1 MTVPQIQRTK
11 DYSIFKSVSFNREK
25 NKRHIESIKKII
37 SKENLLHLHPI
48 LVNEKMEVV
57 DGQHR
62 LEVAKELGL
71 DVFYIQDQISY
82 EHILNSNLFQKKLN
96 LEDVIKYY
104 ALKDGIPSYVQ
115 FQEFIQLLDIS
126 PKSLMGLIFGTISI
140 SMIGFIKTGKFQM
153 PNDTDVIDKL
163 ISSLKKFNQFI
174 REKRITPFAMFSSAN
189 FTIAFRNLV
198 LLNDYSEDIFFNKL
212 QQRWFDLKPQLNS
225 KEWTRLL
232 VSIYNWKNHNP
243 ISLEDAKTY

>member
-1 MTVPQIQRTK
+1 MTVPTIQKTN

-37 SKENLLHLHPI
+37 QKENLLHLHPI

-62 LEVAKELGL
+62 LEAAKELGL
-71 DVFYIQDQISY
+71 DVFYIQDKISY
-82 EHILNSNLFQKKLN
+82 EHILNSNLFQKKLV

-104 ALKDGIPSYVQ
+104 ALKDAIPAYLQ
-115 FQEFIQLLDIS
+115 FQEYLNSTEIS
-126 PKSLMGLIFGTISI
+126 PKALIGLIFGTVSVP
-140 SMIGFIKTGKFQM
+140 MIGFIKAGKFVL
-153 PNDTDVIDKL
+153 PTNTEVVDKL
-163 ISSLKKFNQFI
+163 ISSFNKFKEFAK
-174 REKRITPFAMFSSAN
+174 EKRITPFTMFTSSS
-189 FTIAFRNLV
+189 FTIAFRNLI
-198 LLNDYSEDIFFNKL
+198 LLNDYNEEIFFSKL

-232 VSIYNWKNHNP
+232 ISIYNWKNHNP
-243 ISLEDAKTY
+243 IAFDHG